1 MRFQWENWC
10 TFLLLLYSLAQH
22 AFAFLMHLE
31 KVAEFLSAGVW
42 TPDGWQ
48 RHVFKELWS
57 KSCTGHNEGITDP
70 WAGTHSV
77 DSFPGLDCSAAS
89 SAHTPAGTWWDSW
102 ALSKILTKKIIYLG
116 AKLIGP
122 NGHLYGHSL
131 TRETNQA
138 KQISIFQKRKKNL
151 KKRSNFVTGY
161 T

>member
-1 MRFQWENWC
+1 MYILALII
-10 TFLLLLYSLAQH
+10 LLSTTRICICN
-22 AFAFLMHLE
+22 AFRESSWIFICWL
-31 KVAEFLSAGVW
+31 W

-70 WAGTHSV
+70 WAGAHSV

-131 TRETNQA
+131 TRGTNQA
-138 KQISIFQKRKKNL
+138 KQISIFQKRKK
-151 KKRSNFVTGY
+151 KKKQIKFCYRLHITHKGRC
-161 T
+161 